1 MQFRPCIDIHNGKV
15 KQIVGST
22 LSDLGRDDSNPK
34 ENFVADNIAA
44 YYACLYKSDGL
55 KGGHIINLNKK
66 GTKEYELSKDAA
78 MAALRAYPGGL
89 QYGGGVDDS
98 NASDFIAAGASH
110 IIVTSYV
117 FNNGRVD
124 FDALKRISQAVG
136 KEHLVLDLSC
146 TRVDDKYYIV
156 TDRWQKVSKEVIT
169 FDFLDKLASYCDEFL
184 IHAADVEGRQ
194 KGIDQDL
201 VAYLSKYKSVP
212 VTYAGGVS
220 QYSDI
225 ELIRSLSEGNMDF
238 TVGSSLDLFGGDL
251 SYEKIVKEIVK
262 IN

>member
-34 ENFVADNIAA
+34 ENFVADKDAV
-44 YYACLYKSDGL
+44 YYANLYKGDGL

-66 GTKEYELSKDAA
+66 GTEEYQLSKDAA
-78 MAALRAYPGGL
+78 MAALGAYPGGL

-98 NASDFIAAGASH
+98 NAGDFIAAGASH
-110 IIVTSYV
+110 VIVTSYV
-117 FNNGRVD
+117 FNQGRVD

-146 TRVDDKYYIV
+146 TRVDDKYFIV

-201 VAYLSKYKSVP
+201 VGYLSKYKSVP

-220 QYSDI
+220 RYSDI
-225 ELIRSLSEGNMDF
+225 ELIRSLSDGNMDF

-262 IN
+262 E